1 MRFVSIFLIL
11 YYIFFIQ
18 LIFEDWAYFV
28 IFAIAIPIF
37 AIGMASASEGRTP
50 KEYNKY
56 SVEREKRMALNKKN
70 SDKSYNI
77 KIGNIVLI
85 GLWLGFAYLFNEVS
99 TCIWFIDLSSIQLI
113 ILYVIILLI
122 ILIDTI
128 LYQWDY

>member
-37 AIGMASASEGRTP
+37 AIGIASSSEGRTP
-50 KEYNKY
+50 KEYDKY
-56 SVEREKRMALNKKN
+56 EIKREKRMALNKKN
-70 SDKSYNI
+70 SDKSFNL
-77 KIGNIVLI
+77 KLGNVFFI
-85 GLWLGFAYLFNEVS
+85 GLWLGFACLFNEVR
-99 TCIWFIDLSSIQLI
+99 TYDWFINLSSCQLMG
-113 ILYVIILLI
+113 LYGAIFLI